1 MKVTPEIKQRIK
13 QLSQQ
18 HRGSA
23 IAKML
28 GLSAMTVS
36 RHIGNNKTVS
46 QTDRVNFCRVRR
58 QKVGEGIFNVHEREN
73 WLV

>member
-18 HRGSA
+18 HRPSH

-28 GLSAMTVS
+28 GLSAMTIS
-36 RHIGNNKTVS
+36 RHLGRSGSVL
-46 QTDRVNFCRVRR
+46 QTDGIHFSRVRR
-58 QKVGEGIFNVHEREN
+58 ERVNDGIFNVHEREN